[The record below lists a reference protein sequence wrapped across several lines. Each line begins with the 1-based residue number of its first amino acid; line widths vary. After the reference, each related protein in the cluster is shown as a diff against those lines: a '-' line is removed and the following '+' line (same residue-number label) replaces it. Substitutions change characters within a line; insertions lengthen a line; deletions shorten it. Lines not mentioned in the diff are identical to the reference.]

1 MYTVKQLANLS
12 GTTPRALRYYDQ
24 IGLLKPSQ
32 LGENGYRYYGE
43 DAILRLQ
50 QILLYREL
58 DLPLEAIQK
67 ILVQPGFNP
76 LDALELHKTELF
88 RRMERLERLAQTLDD
103 TIEFL
108 KGNKTMS
115 KQQFF
120 AGFSEE
126 EQAKYAQE
134 AEQKYDPATVRASM
148 KLWKSYTAAEK
159 AQIGAEGEAVYADL
173 LAALPDGAASPAAQ
187 AAIARW
193 RKHIEYFWIP
203 SDEQLLGLAQGYLS
217 DPRFKERFDRM
228 DPALADFIHA
238 AAMVYVQNR
247 AGQAEKR

>member
-1 MYTVKQLANLS
+1 MVTVKQLAKLS

-24 IGLLKPSQ
+24 IGLLKPSEV
-32 LGENGYRYYGE
+32 GENGYRYYDD
-43 DAILRLQ
+43 DAILHLQ

-58 DLPLEAIQK
+58 DLPLETIQK
-67 ILVQPGFNP
+67 ILAQPGFNP
-76 LDALELHKTELF
+76 LEALEQHKTELF

-103 TIEFL
+103 TIEYL

-120 AGFSEE
+120 DGFSEE
-126 EQAKYAQE
+126 EQAEYAQE
-134 AEQKYDPATVRASM
+134 AERMYDPATVRTSM
-148 KLWKSYTAAEK
+148 KQWKSYTAAEK
-159 AQIGAEGEAVYADL
+159 AQIGMEGEAVYADL
-173 LAALPDGAASPAAQ
+173 LAALPDGAASPVAQ

-193 RKHIEYFWIP
+193 RKHIEYFWTP
-203 SDEQLLGLAQGYLS
+203 TDAQLIALAQGYLS
-217 DPRFKERFDRM
+217 DPRFKERFDRL